1 MPSNVVRQ
9 TCTTRIAITKARCHS
24 CVGFPSLGNPGGGG
38 DNVAFDARRRRRPH
52 AQHLRAELPLH
63 DHSPRELGIILPQM
77 RGGGGE
83 EKLNELLVKYIESP
97 FERGTGK
104 NCKSQLP

>member
-1 MPSNVVRQ
+1 MNIY
-9 TCTTRIAITKARCHS
+9 TILKMFDTKLQ
-24 CVGFPSLGNPGGGG
+24 VFILE
-38 DNVAFDARRRRRPH
+38 FK
-52 AQHLRAELPLH
+52 
-63 DHSPRELGIILPQM
+63 RELGIILPQM

-104 NCKSQLP
+104 HC